1 MKARPGWPTYLPP
14 NTECFHGMAQAYTH
28 LAGRGAGGNEV
39 VLLRRVIL

>member
-14 NTECFHGMAQAYTH
+14 NTECSLGMAQAYTH
-28 LAGRGAGGNEV
+28 LVGRGGGNEV

>member
-14 NTECFHGMAQAYTH
+14 NTECFHGMAQAYTP
-28 LAGRGAGGNEV
+28 LAGRGDGNEV